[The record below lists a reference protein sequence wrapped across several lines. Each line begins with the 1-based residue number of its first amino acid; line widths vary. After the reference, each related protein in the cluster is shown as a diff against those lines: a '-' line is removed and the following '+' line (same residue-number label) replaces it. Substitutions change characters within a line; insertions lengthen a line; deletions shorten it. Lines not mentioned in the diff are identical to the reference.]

1 MTTTDHHLP
10 LVPMPPCYYCK
21 KSPADDRDGM
31 CTSCRAQRASIDL
44 TQSLT
49 DTLEIF
55 LDARW
60 SPHRFDRERPS
71 YYLDAPAFDD
81 DSVFDGITAAYDQ
94 IVAGAQR
101 LIELAIGRP
110 VVTGLASAT
119 RIPTTSWGS
128 MPGSTGVSRTRKRRN
143 DEPHRQRWDQRAR

>member
-1 MTTTDHHLP
+1 
-10 LVPMPPCYYCK
+10 
-21 KSPADDRDGM
+21 M
-31 CTSCRAQRASIDL
+31 CTSCRAEWACIDL

-110 VVTGLASAT
+110 VVMWAGVGYQDPDDFMGIYAGIDWGL
-119 RIPTTSWGS
+119 
-128 MPGSTGVSRTRKRRN
+128 K
-143 DEPHRQRWDQRAR
+143 DEEETQR